1 MGSLRGA
8 GTPSGS
14 FEAGVREAMVCWN
27 APRPCDEACD
37 AFSDRALSHHFK
49 GGMPHF
55 THAAAAVVSQS
66 KVVQAPCLTLV
77 GSLNQP

>member
-1 MGSLRGA
+1 MRVGLAMRLV
-8 GTPSGS
+8 TPSWTELG
-14 FEAGVREAMVCWN
+14 
-27 APRPCDEACD
+27 
-37 AFSDRALSHHFK
+37 LSHHFK